1 MVYLNLKESSGSGF
15 IKYGIVNVGLA
26 SFKSLMRKILT
37 GSLRQPVSAMQLE
50 NIERE
55 NFDRSL
61 AKHQIR
67 QYFPHQNFA
76 LYGKSML

>member
-1 MVYLNLKESSGSGF
+1 
-15 IKYGIVNVGLA
+15 
-26 SFKSLMRKILT
+26 MRKILMNEILPNQYL
-37 GSLRQPVSAMQLE
+37 LRIQLE

-67 QYFPHQNFA
+67 QYFPAPIKIFRYVVANT
-76 LYGKSML
+76 